1 MNALERVLQ
10 DDLNRLVDRLAAVTV
25 DGMLAEC
32 AERRPSVQAR
42 LDRAE
47 ARLSSVRQELLR
59 GYCGVA
65 RSPRGVWRPLGDGR
79 ARRRSAVGA
88 GLARGVIARRGAG

>member
-10 DDLNRLVDRLAAVTV
+10 DDLNRLIDRLAAVTY
-25 DGMLAEC
+25 DGILTDC
-32 AERRPSVQAR
+32 AERRPAVQAQ

-59 GYCGVA
+59 GYAEWYQALEGCGDLWAMVA
-65 RSPRGVWRPLGDGR
+65 LAADQPSE
-79 ARRRSAVGA
+79 A
-88 GLARGVIARRGAG
+88 GLRAA

>member
-10 DDLNRLVDRLAAVTV
+10 DDLNRLVDRLAAVTA
-25 DGMLAEC
+25 DGAEC
-32 AERRPSVQAR
+32 RPSVQAQ

-59 GYCGVA
+59 GYGDWREALEECGDLWA
-65 RSPRGVWRPLGDGR
+65 MAALAADQPSEPGLR
-79 ARRRSAVGA
+79 AA
-88 GLARGVIARRGAG
+88 

>member
-10 DDLNRLVDRLAAVTV
+10 DDLNCLVDRLAAVTY

-32 AERRPSVQAR
+32 AERRPSAQAE
-42 LDRAE
+42 LDGAE

-59 GYCGVA
+59 GYGQWREALEECGDLWA
-65 RSPRGVWRPLGDGR
+65 TAALAADQPSEPGLR
-79 ARRRSAVGA
+79 AA
-88 GLARGVIARRGAG
+88 

>member
-10 DDLNRLVDRLAAVTV
+10 DDLNRLVDRLAAVT
-25 DGMLAEC
+25 AEC
-32 AERRPSVQAR
+32 AEHRPSVQAQ

-59 GYCGVA
+59 GYAEWRQALEECGDLWA
-65 RSPRGVWRPLGDGR
+65 MAALTADQPSEPGLR
-79 ARRRSAVGA
+79 AA
-88 GLARGVIARRGAG
+88 